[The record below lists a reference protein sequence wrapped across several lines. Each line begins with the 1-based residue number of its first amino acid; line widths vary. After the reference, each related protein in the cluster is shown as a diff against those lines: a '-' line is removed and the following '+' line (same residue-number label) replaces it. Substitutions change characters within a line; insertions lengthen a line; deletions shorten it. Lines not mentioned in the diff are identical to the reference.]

1 MKRALV
7 RPPGDSYPKCISSH
21 TDCYSVDLKLAR
33 QQHAEY
39 CRILTELGLD
49 VIELE
54 ADHLHPDA
62 CFVEDTAVIHRNRA
76 FITRMACESRRG
88 EEAVVLRLLSE
99 HMRTR
104 EATFPATIEGGDVIH
119 LSDRLVTG
127 ITQRTNLVGVD
138 QMVEWLQVDSKL
150 VTDYSIVHLKSHA
163 TYIADGLFIV
173 SSIFANHP
181 VFLDSEKVVVPL
193 DEQYATNTLTIDD
206 IVLMPAGHLRS
217 ISMVKEH
224 GFEVIPVNMS
234 EFEKCEGALTCLS
247 LIF

>member
-1 MKRALV
+1 MKHALV
-7 RPPGDSYPKCISSH
+7 RPPGDSYSGCISSH
-21 TDCYSVDLKLAR
+21 PNHHSVDCELAQ
-33 QQHAEY
+33 QQHADY
-39 CRILTELGLD
+39 CRILAELGLD

-54 ADHLHPDA
+54 PDHLYPDA

-76 FITRMACESRRG
+76 FVTRLACESRRG
-88 EEAVVLRLLSE
+88 EQHVVAELLSE
-99 HMRTR
+99 YMRTK
-104 EATFPATIEGGDVIH
+104 EATPPATIEGGDVIH

-138 QMVEWLQVDSKL
+138 QMVEWLQVESKL
-150 VTDYSIVHLKSHA
+150 VTDPTIIHLKSHA

-173 SSIFANHP
+173 RSDFAKHP
-181 VFLDSEKVVVPL
+181 LFVDFERVVVPR
-193 DEQYATNTLTIDD
+193 DEQYAANTLTIGST
-206 IVLMPAGHLRS
+206 VLMPAGHLKS
-217 ISMVKEH
+217 ISMVKEY